1 MWPVAAILFGV
12 YIPLVHAVVP
22 PSSSSTDL
30 APLFASPLPPPRC
43 PSVRPSVAFLLRFS
57 PPIPKPFIFTAPG
70 ASSGA
75 CFLRAPLLLLAPVK
89 GAPNP

>member
-30 APLFASPLPPPRC
+30 SLSIH
-43 PSVRPSVAFLLRFS
+43 PSVAFLLRFS
-57 PPIPKPFIFTAPG
+57 PPIPAAFIFAAPG

-75 CFLRAPLLLLAPVK
+75 
-89 GAPNP
+89 